1 MKTDADLL
9 LRLRHEQM
17 RRVKNDADMLLKVG
31 GDKKSKRKLMQT
43 CC

>member
-9 LRLRHEQM
+9 LRLRQEQM
-17 RRVKNDADMLLKVG
+17 RRVKNDADMLLKVD